1 MKLTRNTISR
11 MISASLAAMLFLT
24 ACGNTTDAGNEN
36 TSAEKDSTSD
46 TTTEESMPVLPER
59 DFGGYEFTFLNIDK
73 AYTYRSVVSEE
84 QTGEPMNDA
93 IYLRNRKV
101 EDRYN
106 IRIKEIDSG
115 NPQQDFTKSVAA
127 GDNNFDI
134 GLLRME
140 WAFPIVLE
148 NGAMNWEDIPNI
160 DIKKPWWIQS
170 SISAMSLMN
179 NVYFAVSQF
188 DVSHYESVRAFLYN
202 KRLVSEYNLES
213 PYELVESGKWTLE
226 KFHEQALIV
235 STDLDSNGK
244 WGQNDQFGLLGGSNV
259 ICNTLMC
266 GVGSILSIGK
276 DENDMPYFNLDQNH
290 YIDRLQAVAE
300 LFGNNDG
307 FAFGGNGPGTFKDG
321 RGLFLGCLLFE
332 TTVMRDMED
341 DFGILPTPKYNETQE
356 NYINLGGSPF
366 FMTVPITT
374 PDKDRTG
381 AVMEALAYDSM
392 GLIDTAYY
400 DIILKGKASRDTESE
415 KMLDLI
421 FSTLEYYHPLANSY
435 LNSPLADNYIW
446 KGKTDF
452 ASYFASVK
460 DKIQSDIDTAMK
472 TYRENVG

>member
-59 DFGGYEFTFLNIDK
+59 DFGGYEFTFLNGNT
-73 AYTYRSVVSEE
+73 AYTYGSVVAEE
-84 QTGEPMNDA
+84 QNGETMNDA
-93 IYLRNRKV
+93 IYQRNAKV

-106 IRIKEIDSG
+106 IKIKEVLTDSA
-115 NPQQDFTKSVAA
+115 QKDFTKSVTA
-127 GDNNFDI
+127 GDNSFDI

-148 NGAMNWEDIPNI
+148 NGAVNWADIPNLKL
-160 DIKKPWWIQS
+160 DEEWWVQS
-170 SISAMSLMN
+170 SIKTMSLMN

-188 DVSHYESVRAFLYN
+188 DVSHYETVRTFLFN
-202 KRLVSEYNLES
+202 KRMLEQYALES
-213 PYELVESGKWTLE
+213 PYELVDSGKWTLE
-226 KFHEQALIV
+226 KFHEMAISAGV
-235 STDLDSNGK
+235 DLDNDGK
-244 WGQNDQFGLLGGSNV
+244 WSKDDQYGLIGYSNV
-259 ICNTLMC
+259 LCNTLAC
-266 GVGSILSIGK
+266 GVGAILSIGK
-276 DENDMPYFNLDQNH
+276 DENDMPYFDLDQEY
-290 YIDRLQAVAE
+290 YIDRLQAVS
-300 LFGNNDG
+300 
-307 FAFGGNGPGTFKDG
+307 K
-321 RGLFLGCLLFE
+321 LFE
-332 TTVMRDMED
+332 TKDGFVYKENTQDIFRNGKALFLSCLFSEAATLRDMED
-341 DFGILPTPKYNETQE
+341 DFGILPAPKYNEEQTG
-356 NYINLGGSPF
+356 YLNLGGSPF
-366 FMTVPITT
+366 FMTIPITA
-374 PDKDRTG
+374 PDLDRTG

-392 GLIDTAYY
+392 GLVDTAYY
-400 DIILKGKASRDTESE
+400 NIVLKGKASRDTESE

-421 FSTLEYYHPLANSY
+421 FSTLDYYHPLANSY

-460 DKIQSDIDTAMK
+460 DKIQSDIDTAME